1 MLESSQAKANDKY
14 NTLQSLRVVIVSV
27 LCVSI
32 GKGPLYVISTVMQLG
47 ERKHESFLNSEI
59 TLGYAFMWLRNK
71 DICSSVMYVNHV
83 LYILYYYEGSYTTML
98 KNRGQQLYMSY
109 T

>member
-1 MLESSQAKANDKY
+1 MLEGSQAKANDKY

-32 GKGPLYVISTVMQLG
+32 EKGPLYVIPTVMQLG
-47 ERKHESFLNSEI
+47 ERKHESFINSEI
-59 TLGYAFMWLRNK
+59 TLGYAFMWFRNK
-71 DICSSVMYVNHV
+71 EIRSSVMHVNHV
-83 LYILYYYEGSYTTML
+83 LYILYYYEGSYTAML
-98 KNRGQQLYMSY
+98 KNRSQQLYMSY